1 MAICWRYEMSI
12 DRGIIDDDHKFLI
25 RSVNRFSKMVT
36 HRRRLDEMRNLLAG
50 LQRYA
55 QVHFDREEELQRC
68 IHYPFYEAHR
78 REHQDLVAQ
87 LEETAAQFEHRLS
100 LDPQQAVAAVGSLL
114 RTWLMDHILK
124 TDRLMRP
131 YVREMA
137 AFGSQFAPL
146 ISVAGHEPIEA
157 LF

>member
-25 RSVNRFSKMVT
+25 RSVNRFSEVVAHEK
-36 HRRRLDEMRNLLAG
+36 RLRELRDLLGG

-55 QVHFDREEELQRC
+55 QIHFDREEELQRC

-78 REHQDLVAQ
+78 REHQDLAAQ
-87 LEETAAQFEHRLS
+87 LEETAAQFEHQLS
-100 LDPQQAVAAVGSLL
+100 IDPQQAVTAVGSLL
-114 RTWLMDHILK
+114 RTWLIDHILK
-124 TDRLMRP
+124 SDLLMRP
-131 YVREMA
+131 YVKEMTS
-137 AFGSQFAPL
+137 FGSQFAPL
-146 ISVAGHEPIEA
+146 TSAAGRERIEA